1 MNAMNCLLMPRA
13 LSAGALEKAYARK
26 LIREFYMRPG
36 VTFSYLGL
44 LLQQSGEL
52 RSPGGG
58 TLAGAVNLIKP
69 GHKG

>member
-13 LSAGALEKAYARK
+13 LSAGALKKAYTRI
-26 LIREFYMRPG
+26 IREFYMRPG

-44 LLQQSGEL
+44 LL
-52 RSPGGG
+52 RSPENCARLLTGIWPA
-58 TLAGAVNLIKP
+58 LLNLIKP